1 MYKMIVSDLDGT
13 LLNNNKGI
21 SHKNIEFI
29 KRAVEKGI
37 YFVIATGRIYKSAFL
52 YSKLLEVGVDIA
64 SCNGAYTVDKNNK
77 VILSET
83 IGNEELIKIEEIAN
97 KYNQFYYFYDKEDI
111 YTKYDDS
118 KERDFSKYFPKSKD
132 PIKLKH
138 YKDIRELIDNN
149 IPIYKSLYV
158 SMEDDILENIEYEFE
173 DIGDILVTSSSSNN
187 VEVNKMGVSKGR
199 AVELLAK
206 KYNIKPEEIITI
218 GDNRNDI
225 SMLTYA
231 GLGVAVGNSGK
242 DIKDISDYVTV
253 SNEEDAIAQIIE
265 EFIF

>member
-1 MYKMIVSDLDGT
+1 
-13 LLNNNKGI
+13 
-21 SHKNIEFI
+21 
-29 KRAVEKGI
+29 
-37 YFVIATGRIYKSAFL
+37 
-52 YSKLLEVGVDIA
+52 
-64 SCNGAYTVDKNNK
+64 
-77 VILSET
+77 
-83 IGNEELIKIEEIAN
+83 
-97 KYNQFYYFYDKEDI
+97 
-111 YTKYDDS
+111 
-118 KERDFSKYFPKSKD
+118 
-132 PIKLKH
+132 
-138 YKDIRELIDNN
+138 
-149 IPIYKSLYV
+149 
-158 SMEDDILENIEYEFE
+158 
-173 DIGDILVTSSSSNN
+173 
-187 VEVNKMGVSKGR
+187 MGVSKGR